1 MPGISVSLLAQA
13 ALDRM
18 GFKFTRSLGQNFL
31 FDDSI
36 LESIASYAGAN
47 EKVNVLEIGP
57 GAGVLTATM
66 AEKGANVLSIEL
78 DRALEPVLQSTVG
91 NYPNVHIIYADAMRI
106 DLDALVAEYFHGED
120 YIIAA
125 NLPYYIT
132 ADFITKAVTLPR
144 PPKTITLMVQKEAAD
159 RLLAACG
166 QENWCALAAVIE
178 FYCTGER
185 LMEVG
190 RERFTPPPH
199 VDSALIRLTL
209 RKQRIVPEEDTRPF
223 EAFIKSAFAMRR
235 KTLANNLTHT
245 GYGKEEVGTA
255 LVSCGLDPR
264 VRGEALT
271 LTQLKSVFYALK
283 GAK

>member
-1 MPGISVSLLAQA
+1 MPGISPSLLAQA
-13 ALDRM
+13 ALERM
-18 GFKFTRSLGQNFL
+18 DFRFTRSLGQNFL
-31 FDDSI
+31 FDDEL
-36 LESIASYAGAN
+36 LESIAAYAGAD

-57 GAGVLTATM
+57 GAGVLTAAM
-66 AEKGANVLSIEL
+66 AQRGANVLSIEL
-78 DRALEPVLQSTVG
+78 DRTLEPVLQSTVG
-91 NYPNVHIIYADAMRI
+91 SYENVHIVYADAMRTDI
-106 DLDALVAEYFHGED
+106 NALVTERFHGED

-132 ADFITKAVTLPR
+132 ADFITKAITLPH
-144 PPKTITLMVQKEAAD
+144 PPETITLMVQKEAAD

-185 LMEVG
+185 IMEVG

-199 VDSALIRLTL
+199 VDSTLIRLTL
-209 RKQRIVPEEDTRPF
+209 RKERIVPAQDTQAF
-223 EAFIKSAFAMRR
+223 ERFIKAAFAMRR
-235 KTLANNLTHT
+235 KTLVNNLTHT
-245 GYGKEEVGTA
+245 GRGREETENA
-255 LVSCGLDPR
+255 LISCGLDPR

-271 LTQLKSVFYALK
+271 LLQLKDVFYALK

>member
-1 MPGISVSLLAQA
+1 MPGISPSLMAQA

-18 GFKFTRSLGQNFL
+18 GFRFTRSLGQNFL

-36 LESIASYAGAN
+36 LESIAAYAGAD

-66 AEKGANVLSIEL
+66 AERGANVVSIEL
-78 DRALEPVLQSTVG
+78 DRTLEPVLQSTVG
-91 NYPNVHIIYADAMRI
+91 GYSNVHIVYADAMRTDI
-106 DLDALVAEYFHGED
+106 NALVTEHFRGED

-132 ADFITKAVTLPR
+132 ADFITKAITLPH
-144 PPKTITLMVQKEAAD
+144 PPETITLMVQKEAAD

-185 LMEVG
+185 LMDVG
-190 RERFTPPPH
+190 REHFTPPPH
-199 VDSALIRLTL
+199 VDSTLIRLTL
-209 RKQRIVPEEDTRPF
+209 RKERIVPVEDTRAF
-223 EAFIKSAFAMRR
+223 EIFVKSAFAMRR
-235 KTLANNLTHT
+235 KTLVNNLTHT
-245 GYGKEEVGTA
+245 GPAREEVENA
-255 LVSCGLDPR
+255 LASCGLDAK

-271 LTQLKSVFYALK
+271 LHQLKEVFYALK

>member
-1 MPGISVSLLAQA
+1 
-13 ALDRM
+13 M

-36 LESIASYAGAN
+36 LESIAAYAGADDN
-47 EKVNVLEIGP
+47 VNVLEIGP

-66 AEKGANVLSIEL
+66 AERGANVLSIEL
-78 DRALEPVLQSTVG
+78 DRTLEPVLQSTVG
-91 NYPNVHIIYADAMRI
+91 GYKNVHIVYADAMRT
-106 DLDALVAEYFHGED
+106 DLNALVSEQFRGED

-132 ADFITKAVTLPR
+132 ADFITKAITLPH
-144 PPKTITLMVQKEAAD
+144 PPETITLMVQKEAAD

-185 LMEVG
+185 LMDVG
-190 RERFTPPPH
+190 REHFTPPPH
-199 VDSALIRLTL
+199 VDSTLIRLTL
-209 RKQRIVPEEDTRPF
+209 RNERIVPNEDTRAF
-223 EAFIKSAFAMRR
+223 ETFIKSAFAMRR
-235 KTLANNLTHT
+235 KTLVNNLTHT
-245 GYGKEEVGTA
+245 GSTREEVENA
-255 LVSCGLDPR
+255 LASCGLDTK

-271 LTQLKSVFYALK
+271 LNQLKEVFYSLK